1 MLRRITEVSDYVLP
15 NDVNGNGKIVV
26 RDYEIEN
33 DLLSSFKMFN
43 LQDGTF
49 TLKSDR
55 EIYLFLSDEIPVLK
69 EKAKLYYSDR
79 FAGLKIMDR
88 VDISASVTYNSGV
101 DLLEADFE
109 SNLSYEQ
116 ISGIFSDG

>member
-1 MLRRITEVSDYVLP
+1 MYFDATQGGITAVVKANYGSIGLRLP

-49 TLKSDR
+49 MLKSDR

-69 EKAKLYYSDR
+69 EKA
-79 FAGLKIMDR
+79 
-88 VDISASVTYNSGV
+88 
-101 DLLEADFE
+101 
-109 SNLSYEQ
+109 
-116 ISGIFSDG
+116 